1 MNAAGR
7 RQRKQPASFDDFQE
21 FPSDSEAQQ
30 AHAQRRQP
38 GSRAARQA
46 GSPAARAQPLPAA
59 VAAAA
64 AQDSSEGVSDADN
77 SDQDY
82 TESGSEEGSEQ
93 EDEEADC
100 YGQDSPAAAG
110 HDGLELCRWAWA
122 ACQAMACHV

>member
-21 FPSDSEAQQ
+21 LPSDSEAQQ

-38 GSRAARQA
+38 GSR
-46 GSPAARAQPLPAA
+46 AARAQPLPAA

-64 AQDSSEGVSDADN
+64 AQDSSEGVSDADD

-100 YGQDSPAAAG
+100 YGQDSPAAAAG